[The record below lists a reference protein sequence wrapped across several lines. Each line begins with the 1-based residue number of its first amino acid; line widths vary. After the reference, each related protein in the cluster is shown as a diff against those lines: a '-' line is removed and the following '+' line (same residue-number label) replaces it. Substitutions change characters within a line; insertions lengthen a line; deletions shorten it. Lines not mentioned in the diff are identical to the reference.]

1 MLNSV
6 CLMGRLVA
14 DPELRQTPS
23 GVSVCSF
30 RIAVDRTYQPKGQ
43 EKQTDFINIVTWR
56 STAEFVSRYFRKGQ
70 LVAVQGSIQTSQ
82 YTDRDGNKRT
92 AFDVVADNV
101 FFAEP
106 KRDGTSS
113 GSRYDSP
120 SPAVQRG
127 GPGLPEHG
135 IRGFRGDRGRRRPS
149 LLKQGMAE
157 ERIAMISAVPVLD
170 GVTASF

>member
-6 CLMGRLVA
+6 CLMGRLTA
-14 DPELRQTPS
+14 DPELKSTQS

-30 RIAVDRTYQPKGQ
+30 RIAVDRTYTPKGQ

-56 STAEFVSRYFRKGQ
+56 GTAEFVSRYFHKGQ

-101 FFAEP
+101 FFAE
-106 KRDGTSS
+106 KKAES
-113 GSRYDSP
+113 G
-120 SPAVQRG
+120 
-127 GPGLPEHG
+127 ET
-135 IRGFRGDRGRRRPS
+135 
-149 LLKQGMAE
+149 KQGAGYDHSPDIQGDFE
-157 ERIAMISAVPVLD
+157 EIIGDESLP
-170 GVTASF
+170 F

>member
-6 CLMGRLVA
+6 CLMGRLTA
-14 DPELRQTPS
+14 DPELKSTQS
-23 GVSVCSF
+23 GVSVCNF
-30 RIAVDRTYQPKGQ
+30 RIAVDRTYTPKGQ

-101 FFAEP
+101 FFAE
-106 KRDGTSS
+106 KKAES
-113 GSRYDSP
+113 G
-120 SPAVQRG
+120 
-127 GPGLPEHG
+127 ET
-135 IRGFRGDRGRRRPS
+135 
-149 LLKQGMAE
+149 KQGAGYDHSPDIQDDFE
-157 ERIAMISAVPVLD
+157 EIVGNDELL
-170 GVTASF
+170 F

>member
-6 CLMGRLVA
+6 CLMGRLTA
-14 DPELRQTPS
+14 DPELKSTQS

-30 RIAVDRTYQPKGQ
+30 RIAVDQ
-43 EKQTDFINIVTWR
+43 EKPTDFINIITWR

-101 FFAEP
+101 FFAE
-106 KRDGTSS
+106 KKAES
-113 GSRYDSP
+113 G
-120 SPAVQRG
+120 
-127 GPGLPEHG
+127 ET
-135 IRGFRGDRGRRRPS
+135 
-149 LLKQGMAE
+149 KQGAGYDHSPDIQGDFE
-157 ERIAMISAVPVLD
+157 EIISPDELP
-170 GVTASF
+170 F

>member
-6 CLMGRLVA
+6 CLMGRLTA
-14 DPELRQTPS
+14 DPELKSTQS

-56 STAEFVSRYFRKGQ
+56 GTAEFVSRYFRKGQ

-92 AFDVVADNV
+92 TFDVVADNV
-101 FFAEP
+101 FFAE
-106 KRDGTSS
+106 KKAES
-113 GSRYDSP
+113 G
-120 SPAVQRG
+120 
-127 GPGLPEHG
+127 ET
-135 IRGFRGDRGRRRPS
+135 
-149 LLKQGMAE
+149 KQGAGYDHSPDIQGDFE
-157 ERIAMISAVPVLD
+157 EIISPDELP
-170 GVTASF
+170 F

>member
-101 FFAEP
+101 FFAE
-106 KRDGTSS
+106 KKAES
-113 GSRYDSP
+113 G
-120 SPAVQRG
+120 
-127 GPGLPEHG
+127 ET
-135 IRGFRGDRGRRRPS
+135 
-149 LLKQGMAE
+149 KQGAGYDHSPDIQGDFE
-157 ERIAMISAVPVLD
+157 EIISPDELP
-170 GVTASF
+170 F

>member
-6 CLMGRLVA
+6 CLMGRLTA
-14 DPELRQTPS
+14 DPELKSTQS

-92 AFDVVADNV
+92 TFDVVADNV
-101 FFAEP
+101 FFAE
-106 KRDGTSS
+106 KKAES
-113 GSRYDSP
+113 G
-120 SPAVQRG
+120 
-127 GPGLPEHG
+127 ET
-135 IRGFRGDRGRRRPS
+135 
-149 LLKQGMAE
+149 KQGAGYDHSPDIQGDFE
-157 ERIAMISAVPVLD
+157 EIIGDESLP
-170 GVTASF
+170 F

>member
-6 CLMGRLVA
+6 CLMGRLTA
-14 DPELRQTPS
+14 DPELKSTQS

-30 RIAVDRTYQPKGQ
+30 RIAVDRTYTPKGQ

-70 LVAVQGSIQTSQ
+70 LVAVQGSIQTGQ

-101 FFAEP
+101 FFAE
-106 KRDGTSS
+106 KKAES
-113 GSRYDSP
+113 G
-120 SPAVQRG
+120 
-127 GPGLPEHG
+127 ET
-135 IRGFRGDRGRRRPS
+135 
-149 LLKQGMAE
+149 KQGAGYDHSPDIQGDFE
-157 ERIAMISAVPVLD
+157 EIISPDELP
-170 GVTASF
+170 F

>member
-6 CLMGRLVA
+6 CLMGRLTA
-14 DPELRQTPS
+14 DPELKSTQS

-56 STAEFVSRYFRKGQ
+56 GTAEFVSRYFRKGQ

-101 FFAEP
+101 FFAE
-106 KRDGTSS
+106 KKAES
-113 GSRYDSP
+113 G
-120 SPAVQRG
+120 
-127 GPGLPEHG
+127 ET
-135 IRGFRGDRGRRRPS
+135 
-149 LLKQGMAE
+149 KQGAGYDHSPDIQGDFE
-157 ERIAMISAVPVLD
+157 EIMGNDEPP
-170 GVTASF
+170 F

>member
-6 CLMGRLVA
+6 CLMGRLTA
-14 DPELRQTPS
+14 DPELKSTQS

-70 LVAVQGSIQTSQ
+70 LVAVQGSIQTGQ

-92 AFDVVADNV
+92 TFDVVADNV
-101 FFAEP
+101 FFAE
-106 KRDGTSS
+106 KKAES
-113 GSRYDSP
+113 G
-120 SPAVQRG
+120 
-127 GPGLPEHG
+127 ET
-135 IRGFRGDRGRRRPS
+135 
-149 LLKQGMAE
+149 KQGAGYDHSPDIQGDFE
-157 ERIAMISAVPVLD
+157 EIISPDELP
-170 GVTASF
+170 F

>member
-6 CLMGRLVA
+6 CLMGRLTA
-14 DPELRQTPS
+14 DPELKSTQS

-56 STAEFVSRYFRKGQ
+56 GTAEFVSRYFRKGQ

-82 YTDRDGNKRT
+82 HTDRDGNKRT

-101 FFAEP
+101 FFAE
-106 KRDGTSS
+106 KKAES
-113 GSRYDSP
+113 G
-120 SPAVQRG
+120 
-127 GPGLPEHG
+127 ET
-135 IRGFRGDRGRRRPS
+135 
-149 LLKQGMAE
+149 KQGAGYDHSPDIQGDFE
-157 ERIAMISAVPVLD
+157 EIISPDELP
-170 GVTASF
+170 F

>member
-6 CLMGRLVA
+6 CLMGRLTA
-14 DPELRQTPS
+14 DPELKSTQS

-30 RIAVDRTYQPKGQ
+30 RIAVDRTYTPKGQ

-92 AFDVVADNV
+92 TFDVVADNV
-101 FFAEP
+101 FFAE
-106 KRDGTSS
+106 KKAES
-113 GSRYDSP
+113 G
-120 SPAVQRG
+120 
-127 GPGLPEHG
+127 ET
-135 IRGFRGDRGRRRPS
+135 
-149 LLKQGMAE
+149 KQGAGYDHSPDIQGDFE
-157 ERIAMISAVPVLD
+157 EIIGDESLP
-170 GVTASF
+170 F

>member
-6 CLMGRLVA
+6 CLMGRLTA
-14 DPELRQTPS
+14 DPELKSTQS

-56 STAEFVSRYFRKGQ
+56 GTAEFVSRYFRKGQ

-92 AFDVVADNV
+92 TFDVVADNV
-101 FFAEP
+101 FFAE
-106 KRDGTSS
+106 KKAES
-113 GSRYDSP
+113 G
-120 SPAVQRG
+120 
-127 GPGLPEHG
+127 ET
-135 IRGFRGDRGRRRPS
+135 
-149 LLKQGMAE
+149 KQGAGYDHSPDIQGDFE
-157 ERIAMISAVPVLD
+157 EIIGDESLP
-170 GVTASF
+170 F

>member
-6 CLMGRLVA
+6 CLMGRLTA
-14 DPELRQTPS
+14 DPELKSTQL

-70 LVAVQGSIQTSQ
+70 LVAVQGSIQTGQ

-101 FFAEP
+101 FFAE
-106 KRDGTSS
+106 KKAES
-113 GSRYDSP
+113 G
-120 SPAVQRG
+120 
-127 GPGLPEHG
+127 ET
-135 IRGFRGDRGRRRPS
+135 
-149 LLKQGMAE
+149 KQGAGYDHSPDIQGDFE
-157 ERIAMISAVPVLD
+157 EIISPDELP
-170 GVTASF
+170 F

>member
-6 CLMGRLVA
+6 CLMGRLTA
-14 DPELRQTPS
+14 DPELKSTQS
-23 GVSVCSF
+23 GVSVCNF
-30 RIAVDRTYQPKGQ
+30 RIAVDRTYTPKGQ

-101 FFAEP
+101 FFAE
-106 KRDGTSS
+106 KKAES
-113 GSRYDSP
+113 G
-120 SPAVQRG
+120 
-127 GPGLPEHG
+127 ET
-135 IRGFRGDRGRRRPS
+135 
-149 LLKQGMAE
+149 KQGAGYDHSPDIQGDFE
-157 ERIAMISAVPVLD
+157 EIISPDELP
-170 GVTASF
+170 F